1 MNLQDV
7 LKEGGQGN
15 FLGVLSHV
23 EENICIRSS
32 QNVSHI
38 SKMLV
43 NVRIAFFTSLN
54 IVAAMKLHYAA
65 MQPFTQLRKCSMDVL
80 YTYE

>member
-15 FLGVLSHV
+15 FLVVLSHV

-43 NVRIAFFTSLN
+43 S
-54 IVAAMKLHYAA
+54 
-65 MQPFTQLRKCSMDVL
+65 
-80 YTYE
+80 